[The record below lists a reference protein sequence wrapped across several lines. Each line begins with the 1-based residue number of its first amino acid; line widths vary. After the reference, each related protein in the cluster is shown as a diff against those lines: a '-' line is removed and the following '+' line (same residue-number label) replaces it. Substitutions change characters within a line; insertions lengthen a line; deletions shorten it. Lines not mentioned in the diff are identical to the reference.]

1 MALDCFER
9 EIAARVTARE
19 TYQQISQNLRQ
30 RNPSIRGLS
39 ACSVRRFCVSRG
51 IHYRSRMNDQEL
63 DVHVALRV
71 QSVGHSYGRKT
82 MQGFLKSP
90 TGWVCGVMVHPLS
103 STTPSFSISKTV
115 CCSSNIT
122 ILIHCGNRPRF
133 RKDVETSEV
142 FGGYANLHKMYVIVN
157 VTVL

>member
-39 ACSVRRFCVSRG
+39 ARSVRRFCVSRG

-71 QSVGHSYGRKT
+71 QTVGHSYGRKT
-82 MQGFLKSP
+82 MQGLLRVS
-90 TGWVCGVMVHPLS
+90 GIRASQRRVGHSLS
-103 STTPSFSISKTV
+103 RVAPGPHHSRRQLTHQRINPVTHLVAVDGYSRKIIGT
-115 CCSSNIT
+115 IT
-122 ILIHCGNRPRF
+122 IPQ
-133 RKDVETSEV
+133 
-142 FGGYANLHKMYVIVN
+142 
-157 VTVL
+157 